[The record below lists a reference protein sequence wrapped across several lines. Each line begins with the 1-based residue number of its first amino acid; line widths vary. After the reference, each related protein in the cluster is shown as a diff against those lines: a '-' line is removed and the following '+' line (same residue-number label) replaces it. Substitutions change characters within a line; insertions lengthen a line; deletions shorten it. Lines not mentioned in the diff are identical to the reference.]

1 MNRKKFLSMLCVVCI
16 CALSAVSAF
25 ATSTPSASDVITSMT
40 TGLTAAQGNI
50 ISMVNSVVPVGV
62 GVYAVTAAIRVGK
75 RMFVAAGGN
84 GR

>member
-1 MNRKKFLSMLCVVCI
+1 MNRKKFLTMLCVVCI
-16 CALSAVSAF
+16 CALSGMVAF
-25 ATSTPSASDVITSMT
+25 ATSAPSASDVITSMT

>member
-1 MNRKKFLSMLCVVCI
+1 MKKKRFLTMMCAAAI
-16 CALSAVSAF
+16 CSLSGLSAF
-25 ATSTPSASDVITSMT
+25 ATETPSATTVIASMT

-50 ISMVNSVVPVGV
+50 INMINSVVPVGV

-75 RMFVAAGGN
+75 RMFIAAGGG